1 MEYRLMYIDE
11 APEWLERAAV
21 WFHQKWGIPLTA
33 YRESMEACL
42 AGESAVP
49 QWGIWRWTAR
59 RSQAAWA

>member
-1 MEYRLMYIDE
+1 MPVSLVRLTE
-11 APEWLERAAV
+11 RPELLPRAAH
-21 WFHQKWGIPLTA
+21 WFHEKWGVSEEA